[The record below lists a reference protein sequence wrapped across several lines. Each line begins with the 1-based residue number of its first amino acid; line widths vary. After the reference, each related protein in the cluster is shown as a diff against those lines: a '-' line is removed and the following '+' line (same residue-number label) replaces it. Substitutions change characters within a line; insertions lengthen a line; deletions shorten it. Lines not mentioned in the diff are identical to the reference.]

1 MLYRKFET
9 RVREYLQNKPNK
21 ILLVNGA
28 RQIGKSYII
37 RYVGME
43 LFPNYIEI
51 NLKEDKEGDAIFEK
65 VRNTDDFYVQI
76 GILYGDKIGTKSDT
90 LIFLD
95 EIQAYPHLFTML
107 KFLNQESKYTY
118 IASGS
123 QLGIALAET
132 PSVPIGS
139 IAIEQ
144 MFPLDFEEF
153 LWALGASKSS
163 TDEIR
168 SAVKNRKPINDSLHS
183 YLMKAFRYYLITG
196 GMPEAVNVFVESRNI
211 TKIRE
216 TQRNII
222 NLYKIDVSQY
232 DAERKLKIRNIY
244 DLIPSALENK
254 KKRIVFRNIE
264 NRKGKQYEDY
274 VDEFDYLTASGI
286 AIEVKAISNPKFP
299 LKESERKNLLKLY
312 MNDVGLLTS
321 ILYETNAN
329 AILNDELSINLGTV
343 YESVVAQELHA
354 HGYELY
360 YYDNKKNG
368 EVDYLIDDF
377 NNLSILPIEVKS
389 GKDYTIH
396 SALDKFLTNDEYSV
410 NNAIVLSNVSEAK
423 TDGKIEYLPVYY
435 IMFIEKETGTDNI
448 LPSLEFPQIKT
459 E

>member
-1 MLYRKFET
+1 MLYRKYET
-9 RVREYLQNKPNK
+9 RVREYLQSKPNK

-65 VRNTDDFYVQI
+65 VKSTDDFYVQI
-76 GILYGDKIGTKSDT
+76 GILYGDKIGGKSDT

-107 KFLNQESKYTY
+107 KFLNQEAKYTY

-132 PSVPIGS
+132 PSVPMGS

-168 SAVKNRKPINDSLHS
+168 NAIKKRKPINESLHN

-216 TQRNII
+216 TQHNII
-222 NLYKIDVSQY
+222 NLYRVDASQY
-232 DAERKLKIRNIY
+232 DEERKLKIRNVY

-329 AILNDELSINLGTV
+329 AILNDETSVNLGTV

-354 HGYELY
+354 HGYGLY

-368 EVDYLIDDF
+368 EVDFLIDDF
-377 NNLSILPIEVKS
+377 NTLSILPIEVKS
-389 GKDYTIH
+389 GKDYVVH
-396 SALDKFLTNDEYSV
+396 SALDRFLSNDEYTV
-410 NNAIVLSNVSEAK
+410 NKAIVLSNTSDAK
-423 TDGKIEYLPVYY
+423 TEGKMEYLPIYY
-435 IMFIEKETGTDNI
+435 VMFIEKEIAEDNI
-448 LPSLEFPQIKT
+448 LPLLEFPNV
-459 E
+459 